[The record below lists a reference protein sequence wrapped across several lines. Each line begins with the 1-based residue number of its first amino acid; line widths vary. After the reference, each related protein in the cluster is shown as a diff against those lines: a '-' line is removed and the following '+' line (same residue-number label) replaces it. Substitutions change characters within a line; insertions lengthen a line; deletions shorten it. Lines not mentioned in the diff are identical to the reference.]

1 MGDPP
6 YVTSK
11 PVRQDLR
18 GSPWSAGQA
27 NSAERWLWKTVF
39 RRLSTCL
46 STGILNII
54 VYHIICGKSTPIV
67 ENFMNSTKFPRGNLR
82 KLWRAKTDKK
92 RAFSTGG
99 AAWKVARRS
108 LCGIAFRQPTAKC
121 GHRSRLPRC
130 RNAVLLRNAGA
141 AGGIVFVKIRAAC
154 PKQLWRTCGKRKKAE
169 NFAKKF
175 AGGLDK

>member
-82 KLWRAKTDKK
+82 KLWKAKTDKK
-92 RAFSTGG
+92 RAFSTGD
-99 AAWKVARRS
+99 AAWKMVQA
-108 LCGIAFRQPTAKC
+108 ATAKH

-141 AGGIVFVKIRAAC
+141 AGGIA
-154 PKQLWRTCGKRKKAE
+154 L
-169 NFAKKF
+169 
-175 AGGLDK
+175 

>member
-1 MGDPP
+1 
-6 YVTSK
+6 
-11 PVRQDLR
+11 
-18 GSPWSAGQA
+18 
-27 NSAERWLWKTVF
+27 
-39 RRLSTCL
+39 
-46 STGILNII
+46 
-54 VYHIICGKSTPIV
+54 
-67 ENFMNSTKFPRGNLR
+67 MNSTKFPRGNLR

-108 LCGIAFRQPTAKC
+108 LCGIAFRQPTAKR
-121 GHRSRLPRC
+121 GYRSRLPRC

-141 AGGIVFVKIRAAC
+141 AGGIVFVKNVKNRQKIRAAC